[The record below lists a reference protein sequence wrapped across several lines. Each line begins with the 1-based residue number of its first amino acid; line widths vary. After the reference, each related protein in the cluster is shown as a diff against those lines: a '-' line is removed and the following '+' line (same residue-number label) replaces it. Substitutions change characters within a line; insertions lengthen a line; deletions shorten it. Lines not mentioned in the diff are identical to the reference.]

1 MDEMI
6 RRLPFHMRSLH
17 CDTGSEFMND
27 HPVRFAKEHPKI
39 MFARSRTGCCNDN
52 AHLKQ
57 KNSSLVRTRFGYRRF
72 DNPDLLDAINRLC
85 VRWSDYNNLCVA
97 TSRDQEGLHSSLR
110 QTGHTGRTCLG
121 ASRADGTPSKK
132 LSGAE
137 CVRPMQSVS
146 STSYAGAL
154 PAYAASRK
162 TTASHIRKTQKR
174 PLRLRRIRPR
184 GRCAPS
190 GAPRSCLQ
198 THTPPLTGR
207 LHPPLL
213 RRPAN
218 EE

>member
-97 TSRDQEGLHSSLR
+97 TCMTISKVKRETKKGFTHHYDKPATPAERVLGHPEDAISLFDKLRRSFARICSKQEDYRLAHQENAEAAASAA
-110 QTGHTGRTCLG
+110 THPTEG
-121 ASRADGTPSKK
+121 A
-132 LSGAE
+132 
-137 CVRPMQSVS
+137 VRP
-146 STSYAGAL
+146 
-154 PAYAASRK
+154 
-162 TTASHIRKTQKR
+162 
-174 PLRLRRIRPR
+174 
-184 GRCAPS
+184 
-190 GAPRSCLQ
+190 
-198 THTPPLTGR
+198 
-207 LHPPLL
+207 L
-213 RRPAN
+213 RRPALLPPDTHSPTDRPPPSAPPSASGK
-218 EE
+218 